1 MRGRPIAPFCIHKM
15 SCQTQIYLRRPYTER
30 GLCFI
35 AYTPCRA
42 AVWQQLAKGY
52 LQCACC
58 CRRCYCLGINSLS
71 FRPLTISCVARRR
84 RRRRR
89 RRVTQSYRFAYA
101 VCLCINC
108 SDILFKFE
116 ILLFAVRYKSWATA
130 LEPSPRVAVRPF
142 VQPTVH
148 PFIRGRIDWI
158 YCLKLRPEPS

>member
-1 MRGRPIAPFCIHKM
+1 M

-35 AYTPCRA
+35 AYAPCWA
-42 AVWQQLAKGY
+42 AVWQQLARGY
-52 LQCACC
+52 LQCC
-58 CRRCYCLGINSLS
+58 CRCCYCLGVNSLS
-71 FRPLTISCVARRR
+71 FRPLTISCAAR

-108 SDILFKFE
+108 FDILFKFE
-116 ILLFAVRYKSWATA
+116 ILLLAVRYKSWATA
-130 LEPSPRVAVRPF
+130 LEPSPRVAVRPT
-142 VQPTVH
+142 VKASVH

>member
-1 MRGRPIAPFCIHKM
+1 M

-35 AYTPCRA
+35 AYAPCRA
-42 AVWQQLAKGY
+42 AVWEQLARGY
-52 LQCACC
+52 LQCC
-58 CRRCYCLGINSLS
+58 CRCCYCLGVNSLS
-71 FRPLTISCVARRR
+71 FRPLTISSAA
-84 RRRRR
+84 RRRR

-116 ILLFAVRYKSWATA
+116 ILLFAVRYKTWATA
-130 LEPSPRVAVRPF
+130 LEPSPRVAVR
-142 VQPTVH
+142 PTVH